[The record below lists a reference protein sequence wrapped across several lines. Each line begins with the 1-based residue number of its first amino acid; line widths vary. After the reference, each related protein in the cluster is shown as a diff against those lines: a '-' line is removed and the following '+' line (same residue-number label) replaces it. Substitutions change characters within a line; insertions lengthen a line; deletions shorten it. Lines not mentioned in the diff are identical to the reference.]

1 MKIVINGKEYAWGD
15 VQVVMW
21 GRNVVGLRGID
32 YKTKKDKQPL
42 YAMGRTAK
50 SIQHGKRSVEG
61 TITLTQS
68 EFIAMNRAA
77 QQKGY
82 KDLLDVEV
90 DIIVSY
96 IPEDSVAIT
105 MDRIVCASFS
115 ELPAGMKEG
124 DLNAEHAMPFV
135 ALDCDYNLS
144 KV

>member
-1 MKIVINGKEYAWGD
+1 MIRINGKEYAWGD

-32 YKTKKDKQPL
+32 YKVKKDKQPL
-42 YAMGRTAK
+42 YGMGRTAK

-61 TITLTQS
+61 TVTLTQS

-90 DIIVSY
+90 DIVVSY
-96 IPEDSVAIT
+96 IPEDSTAIT
-105 MDRIVCASFS
+105 IDQIFSASFS

-124 DLNAEHAMPFV
+124 DLNSEHAIPFV
-135 ALDCDYNLS
+135 ALDCDYNIS

>member
-1 MKIVINGKEYAWGD
+1 MKTVINGKEYAWGD

-32 YKTKKDKQPL
+32 YKTKKDKQAL

-61 TITLTQS
+61 TVTLTQS

-77 QQKGY
+77 QEKGY
-82 KDLLDVEV
+82 KDLLDTEV
-90 DIIVSY
+90 DIVVSY
-96 IPEDSVAIT
+96 IPEEKAALTI
-105 MDRIVCASFS
+105 DRIVCASFT

-124 DLNAEHAMPFV
+124 DLNSEHAVPFV
-135 ALDCDYNLS
+135 ALDCDYNIS
-144 KV
+144 KA